1 MSGESNNIMYAIL
14 VMILIISGGLLVAL
28 SVLNSATGPSVIV
41 IGENGNQREVYL
53 SEIMDQTDLVEATSG
68 YENRFNNTRDVGV
81 YRGIKISDLIQFV
94 GTMKPSDILMVK
106 ASDGYSQNYTY
117 SNVYPNASEYSYQG
131 DMILAFSYNGTLVPN
146 YADGYR
152 IMFVPSDGYYENA
165 DAIVTTEPMYYFGS
179 AGSRCV
185 SNVMEISI
193 ISS

>member
-1 MSGESNNIMYAIL
+1 
-14 VMILIISGGLLVAL
+14 MILIISGGLLVAL